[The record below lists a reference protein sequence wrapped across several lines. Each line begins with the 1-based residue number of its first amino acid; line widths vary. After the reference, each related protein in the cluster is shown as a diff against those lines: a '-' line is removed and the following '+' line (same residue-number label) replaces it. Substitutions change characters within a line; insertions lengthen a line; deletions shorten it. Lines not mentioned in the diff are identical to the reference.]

1 VAEKVAREPKALPH
15 HDKTKTCVNLKE
27 VKSRVDNMRPI
38 SAIQPEVTKNPD
50 RDTVKNKARDASIA
64 KKTKGNSVVNY
75 WETFPDEEE

>member
-1 VAEKVAREPKALPH
+1 
-15 HDKTKTCVNLKE
+15 
-27 VKSRVDNMRPI
+27 MRPI